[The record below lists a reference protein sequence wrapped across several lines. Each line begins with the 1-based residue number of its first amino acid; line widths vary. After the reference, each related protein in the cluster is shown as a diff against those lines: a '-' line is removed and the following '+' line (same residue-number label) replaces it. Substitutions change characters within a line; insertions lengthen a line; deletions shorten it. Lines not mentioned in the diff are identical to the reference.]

1 LTSFTGA
8 TNLTG
13 HPSLTIPVGKAPC
26 MEEDIQSE
34 GDKDIRLPVGMMMM
48 GKHWD
53 EETLFK
59 IGDAWEQSVDWKTLS
74 I

>member
-1 LTSFTGA
+1 
-8 TNLTG
+8 
-13 HPSLTIPVGKAPC
+13 